1 MSDQIVSENGR
12 AHKKVLAIVG
22 MAGCGKTEAVK
33 YLQEKFDWPKV
44 YFPETLFEELQAR
57 GLEFTQDNERPLREE
72 LREKEGP
79 GVFATRSLPKI
90 EDHLKTSSVVIIESL
105 YSWAEYKII
114 KQHFP
119 DFFKTIAIYSSPAM
133 RFARLRNRAERPI
146 ATYEEFQKRDWS
158 EIENTDKG
166 GPIAIADYTIS
177 NLGTIETLHQ
187 ELDQVMISEGL
198 LVPREV

>member
-1 MSDQIVSENGR
+1 MQNQGVLEGPPVN
-12 AHKKVLAIVG
+12 KKVLAIVG

-33 YLQEKFDWPKV
+33 YLQEKFKWPKV

-72 LREKEGP
+72 LREKEGL

-90 EDHLKTSSVVIIESL
+90 EDQLKTSPVVILESL

-114 KQHFP
+114 KQHYP
-119 DFFKTIAIYSSPAM
+119 DFFRTIAIYSSPAM
-133 RFARLRNRAERPI
+133 RFARLRNRPERPI
-146 ATYEEFQKRDWS
+146 TTYEEFQKRDWT

-177 NLGTIETLHQ
+177 NLGALEALHQ
-187 ELDQVMISEGL
+187 ELDQITASEGL
-198 LVPREV
+198 V